1 MTNALTGFLRGTT
14 ITLDA
19 PVPTLDGRRVRV
31 VVEPVALEHVAE
43 DRELSPAENT
53 ALLREWA
60 LRGPQGPIDEDG
72 DFPDD
77 P

>member
-1 MTNALTGFLRGTT
+1 MTNALTGFLHGTT

-31 VVEPVALEHVAE
+31 VVEPVAVEQVAE

-60 LRGPQGPIDEDG
+60 LRGPQGPIDEDD